1 MIVILTSVNKPIHC
15 MDLLSERMALI
26 DSLHTNED
34 LRTSV
39 LELIKT
45 CVLDELRTSIL
56 EVIKTSVLDEL
67 RTSILEVIKTCVLDE
82 LRTSIVEVIKTSLA
96 TVNSNKC
103 SVNLASLTKRV
114 NTLEPA
120 LRITGT

>member
-1 MIVILTSVNKPIHC
+1 

-45 CVLDELRTSIL
+45 C
-56 EVIKTSVLDEL
+56 VLDEL

-103 SVNLASLTKRV
+103 SVNLASLTKRI
-114 NTLEPA
+114 NTLEA
-120 LRITGT
+120 TLCITGT